1 MVQGRAHGGVIFG
14 TIANIVLS
22 FFFIVCLA
30 IIRQL
35 DLISI

>member
-22 FFFIVCLA
+22 FFIVCLA